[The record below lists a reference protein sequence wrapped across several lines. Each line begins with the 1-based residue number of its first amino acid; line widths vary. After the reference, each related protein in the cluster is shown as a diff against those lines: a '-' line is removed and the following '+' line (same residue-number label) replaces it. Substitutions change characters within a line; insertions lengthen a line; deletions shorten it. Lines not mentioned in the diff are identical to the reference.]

1 MARGPRTEVAADAS
15 RANQNCRPRRLNS
28 GSRNTA
34 RSEALRRRRR
44 GALTVAV
51 LSVAAVFVL
60 AIAIL
65 SPDEEPEG
73 AIVAGP
79 SETPSAAPTTTA
91 PAPIASPT
99 PATAVRTVSVR
110 EFGASG
116 DGTTD
121 DTEAV
126 LAALTATAGQRT
138 AILFPAGT
146 YRVTDVQL
154 PWNVILKGEGADRS
168 WIQGRLEVGG
178 GSRVADLRLGRDG
191 AALRFAPDASQ
202 VLFRRVAFTGG
213 GGMTSGEDQGVIRF
227 SGGRSA
233 SFIAFEDCKIG
244 ANSVDGNGVSMVSN
258 GSNDATYHDITWRRC
273 RFGSSPRMGL
283 EVIQR
288 ADHAPITSGYRR
300 IDLYDCVFEPTG
312 SETVS
317 FDAVGDA
324 GYSTI
329 SGCTFKGSGWNSA
342 EPFGQGIEFNSVTD
356 MRFVHNTVYR
366 GRDAMINHQGRSGS
380 RTGTVFAHNVFDAR
394 RSFIEEVPS
403 ASTQV
408 IYFSNVSGVSFRDNV
423 VKSDV
428 GGQLAYIDGSADNT
442 FLRNKWTD
450 TRAVGLG
457 HACLW
462 LTDGSQGNV
471 FDTEIIKTGVAG
483 PAIHVRDGSDE
494 NVFRDCTFILPGQS
508 SPSAESAFH
517 VASGLTLRV
526 LGGSYT
532 R

>member
-1 MARGPRTEVAADAS
+1 M
-15 RANQNCRPRRLNS
+15 
-28 GSRNTA
+28 
-34 RSEALRRRRR
+34 
-44 GALTVAV
+44 
-51 LSVAAVFVL
+51 L
-60 AIAIL
+60 AIAALLVVAIVIL
-65 SPDEEPEG
+65 SPKEDPEG

-79 SETPSAAPTTTA
+79 SEPPSVAPSAGVPT
-91 PAPIASPT
+91 PIVAPT
-99 PATAVRTVSVR
+99 PATAVSTVSVT

-126 LAALTATAGQRT
+126 LAAFRATAGQRT
-138 AILFPAGT
+138 AVLFPAGT
-146 YRVTDVQL
+146 YRVEDALL
-154 PWNVILKGEGADRS
+154 PSNVILKGEGADRS

-178 GSRVADLRLGRDG
+178 GSRVSDLRLGRDG
-191 AALRFAPDASQ
+191 AALRFAPGASH
-202 VLFRRVAFTGG
+202 VLFRRVTFVGG
-213 GGMTSGEDQGVIRF
+213 GGMTSGQDQGVIRF

-233 SFIAFEDCKIG
+233 SYIAFEDCEIG
-244 ANSVDGNGVSMVSN
+244 ANSADGNGVSMVSN
-258 GSNDATYHDITWRRC
+258 GSGNATYHDITWRRC
-273 RFGSSPRMGL
+273 RFGSSPRMSV

-288 ADHAPITSGYRR
+288 ADDAPITSGYRR

-342 EPFGQGIEFNSVTD
+342 EPFGQGIEFNRVTN

-366 GRDAMINHQGRSGS
+366 SRDAMINHQGRSGS
-380 RTGTVFAHNVFDAR
+380 RTGTVFAHNVFDAT

-403 ASTQV
+403 ASAQV
-408 IYFSNVSGVSFRDNV
+408 IYFSNVSGVRFEDNV

-428 GGQLAYIDGSADNT
+428 GGQLAYIDESVDNT

-450 TRAVGLG
+450 ARAAGLG
-457 HACLW
+457 HAWLW
-462 LTDGSQGNV
+462 LTDGSARNV

-483 PAIHVRDGSDE
+483 PAVHVRDGSDE

-517 VASGLTLRV
+517 VADGLTVKV
-526 LGGSYT
+526 LGGSIA